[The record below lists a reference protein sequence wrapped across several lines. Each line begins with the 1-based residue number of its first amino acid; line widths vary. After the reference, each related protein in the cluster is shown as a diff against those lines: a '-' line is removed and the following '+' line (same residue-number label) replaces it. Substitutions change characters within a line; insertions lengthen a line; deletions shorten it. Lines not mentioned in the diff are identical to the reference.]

1 MEEERDS
8 SVRKRAVFNTAEQS
22 EGGMNTLKRQ
32 TNEREDQEGIRS
44 FK

>member
-1 MEEERDS
+1 MA
-8 SVRKRAVFNTAEQS
+8 KRAVFNTAEQS